1 MGRICRFFMTIQR
14 SSDVRGKLSWG
25 AHVRFAMA
33 KTTPEAGALPKLPK
47 FGLDRGQYAVLVL
60 GRRFDVDLTLAQVK
74 KAHALTERHRKS
86 SGLPLVFVSPGTVEC
101 EPDDMASERFFA
113 GLYVMHAQD
122 GKKPIRLEA
131 GHFSTEALATIPAAY
146 FTELEALLS
155 AAAKGEDEEDDEDAD
170 EDESDDEHEDA
181 DEDEGPS
188 EGLFLAPANWAT
200 ASIFVGSVDDDA
212 PVLTTSSEDTSI
224 GAYLSPELRER
235 LAKEKKKIF
244 LQGSYC

>member
-1 MGRICRFFMTIQR
+1 
-14 SSDVRGKLSWG
+14 
-25 AHVRFAMA
+25 MA
-33 KTTPEAGALPKLPK
+33 KTTPEASALPKLPK

-113 GLYVMHAQD
+113 GLYVTHAQE
-122 GKKPIRLEA
+122 GKKPVRLEA
-131 GHFSTEALATIPAAY
+131 SHFSTDALATIPAAY

-155 AAAKGEDEEDDEDAD
+155 AAAKGEDDEDDEDD
-170 EDESDDEHEDA
+170 EDVDEEDSEDREDQDA

-200 ASIFVGSVDDDA
+200 ASIVVGSVDEGET
-212 PVLTTSSEDTSI
+212 VLTTSSEDTSI

-244 LQGSYC
+244 LQGEYC

>member
-1 MGRICRFFMTIQR
+1 
-14 SSDVRGKLSWG
+14 
-25 AHVRFAMA
+25 MA
-33 KTTPEAGALPKLPK
+33 KTTPEAGVLPKLPK

-113 GLYVMHAQD
+113 GLYVTHAQE
-122 GKKPIRLEA
+122 GKKPVRLEA
-131 GHFSTEALATIPAAY
+131 SHFSTDALSTIPAAY
-146 FTELEALLS
+146 FTELEALLA
-155 AAAKGEDEEDDEDAD
+155 AAAKGEDDEDDEEEDAD
-170 EDESDDEHEDA
+170 EEEGEDGEEEDA

-200 ASIFVGSVDDDA
+200 ASIFVGSVDDDE

-224 GAYLSPELRER
+224 GAYLSPELCER
-235 LAKEKKKIF
+235 LSKEKKKVF

>member
-1 MGRICRFFMTIQR
+1 
-14 SSDVRGKLSWG
+14 
-25 AHVRFAMA
+25 MA

-101 EPDDMASERFFA
+101 EPDDMSSERFFA
-113 GLYVMHAQD
+113 GLYVTHAQE
-122 GKKPIRLEA
+122 GKKPVRLEA
-131 GHFSTEALATIPAAY
+131 SHFSTDALATIPAAY
-146 FTELEALLS
+146 FTELEALLA
-155 AAAKGEDEEDDEDAD
+155 AAAKGEDDEDDEDD
-170 EDESDDEHEDA
+170 EDLDEKDGEDGEDDDA

-200 ASIFVGSVDDDA
+200 ASIVVGSVDDDE

-224 GAYLSPELRER
+224 GAYLSPELGER
-235 LAKEKKKIF
+235 LAKEKKKVF
-244 LQGSYC
+244 LKGSYC